1 MELPSEHLERELAEL
16 AFDKKGFSYMCR
28 KDIGAEQAE

>member
-16 AFDKKGFSYMCR
+16 NQLLITVIFLHVPKEYWS
-28 KDIGAEQAE
+28 